1 MRVAD
6 VMTAGVLTL
15 NPNNSI
21 RHAVAI
27 MRDNAISGLPV
38 VDDAGEVVGMVS
50 EGDLLRRAELG
61 ACFIEA
67 ARHGWEHGDPSTF
80 VHTHSWKVGDVMSAP
95 AVTVTEDTPL
105 SGIAELFLEKGIKR
119 VPVLRDGRLVGLV
132 SRADLLKCLTED
144 TNEQVAAGDEAIR
157 RAVAARLRD
166 QAVLPIQPTITVKD
180 GIVHLWGS
188 LPSEADRQAVRVIV
202 EGIRGVGGLDDHMT
216 VAASPP
222 AFGRE

>member
-6 VMTAGVLTL
+6 IMTANVLTL
-15 NPNNSI
+15 NPSSSV
-21 RHAVAI
+21 RHAAELMLRQSV
-27 MRDNAISGLPV
+27 SGMPV
-38 VDDAGEVVGMVS
+38 VDDEGAVVGMLS

-67 ARHGWEHGDPSTF
+67 ARQGWEHGDPSAF

-95 AVTVTEDTPL
+95 VIAVTEKTPL
-105 SGIAELFLEKGIKR
+105 SEIAQLFLEKGIKR
-119 VPVLRDGRLVGLV
+119 VPVLRDGKLVGLV
-132 SRADLLKCLTED
+132 SRADLLKCLGED
-144 TNEQVAAGDEAIR
+144 HNEHVAAGDEALK
-157 RAVAARLRD
+157 RAVGARLR
-166 QAVLPIQPTITVKD
+166 QHAVLPLQPTITVKD

-188 LPSEADRQAVRVIV
+188 LPSEADRQAVRVII
-202 EGIRGVGGLDDHMT
+202 EGIGGVGGLDDHMT